1 MTDWTAY
8 PVREV
13 MLSSILMAT
22 TARILEEIGGNS
34 ELISGLLVIDGDL
47 ICIGVIP
54 KSDIVKASHDV
65 GTISFDVLNSC
76 KSPMLFYQ
84 AVEIISWRGCVI
96 LHHHTLTQYDS
107 KR

>member
-65 GTISFDVLNSC
+65 GTISLTYS
-76 KSPMLFYQ
+76 
-84 AVEIISWRGCVI
+84 I
-96 LHHHTLTQYDS
+96 LAGHQCFFTQQL
-107 KR
+107 K